1 MIAIMKWLCGL
12 FADLDCNALTEVV
25 VTAAACNL
33 EFRCFDHV
41 AALWATGQVGV
52 AGLRDG

>member
-12 FADLDCNALTEVV
+12 FADLDCNALTEVM

-41 AALWATGQVGV
+41 VVLWATGQVGV

>member
-12 FADLDCNALTEVV
+12 FADLDGNALAEVV

-33 EFRCFDHV
+33 KFRRFDHV
-41 AALWATGQVGV
+41 VVLWAAGQVGV